1 MMYASRL
8 GVYLLM
14 ELPLI
19 QPCYYDVRLC
29 GKKKECVLYIFYYS
43 HYTKK
48 KNYEYIL
55 YNLVT
60 VTSGYAE
67 RKRNVRCIY
76 SITLIILKKIM
87 NIVVAVLCFHGR
99 SSSYIPTCTSFVIWT
114 FQLWVH
120 IIKIFQMKC
129 KYI

>member
-19 QPCYYDVRLC
+19 QPCYCDVRLC

-48 KNYEYIL
+48 KLWIYLIQPCYCDVRLCGKKKERALYIF
-55 YNLVT
+55 Y
-60 VTSGYAE
+60 
-67 RKRNVRCIY
+67 Y
-76 SITLIILKKIM
+76 SHYTKKIM